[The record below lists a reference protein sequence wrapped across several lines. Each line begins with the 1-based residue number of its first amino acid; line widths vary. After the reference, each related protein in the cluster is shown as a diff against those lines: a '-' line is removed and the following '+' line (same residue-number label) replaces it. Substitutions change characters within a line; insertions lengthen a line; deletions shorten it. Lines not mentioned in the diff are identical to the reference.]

1 MTISNLKKES
11 IKNSVNFIYSKTDS
25 LRSYLTKSVLV
36 KLSLK
41 TNPIWTLYPE
51 VVLMK
56 KKCYYPV
63 QITPESGPR
72 NNGICKM

>member
-1 MTISNLKKES
+1 VTISNLKINS

-41 TNPIWTLYPE
+41 TNPIWTLYKNS
-51 VVLMK
+51 VK
-56 KKCYYPV
+56 
-63 QITPESGPR
+63 
-72 NNGICKM
+72 